1 MSNQLPCIR
10 ADLNLD
16 LHLKF
21 SANAPD
27 NNPHIIH
34 KTAGEKTDS
43 VAATLVDVICTILA
57 YQCPWSLVHLLN
69 CSVEESYVVFN
80 DLTSKKRW
88 HYGYK
93 ILDDGQWI
101 LTAPGGFATETL
113 VKHLI
118 ENEWLGNNAGF
129 VRERDRRFE
138 KPRLQIDAW
147 LKHLER
153 GIIDTLDPSKETKI
167 GLLDETILSFLRL
180 MARMSII
187 GLLRIV
193 GLFCGGEQT

>member
-1 MSNQLPCIR
+1 MTHCGYIAR
-10 ADLNLD
+10 
-16 LHLKF
+16 
-21 SANAPD
+21 
-27 NNPHIIH
+27 NNR
-34 KTAGEKTDS
+34 K
-43 VAATLVDVICTILA
+43 V
-57 YQCPWSLVHLLN
+57 Q
-69 CSVEESYVVFN
+69 VVFN

-101 LTAPGGFATETL
+101 ITAPGGFATETS

-138 KPRLQIDAW
+138 KPRLQIDVW

-153 GIIDTLDPSKETKI
+153 GIIDTLDPSKEKKR
-167 GLLDETILSFLRL
+167 GLLDETILSFFRL
-180 MARMSII
+180 MARMFF
-187 GLLRIV
+187 LR
-193 GLFCGGEQT
+193 LFWRWVC